1 MEMLIAVA
9 KIWVYFLYVVCAV
22 GSSRGGLKVGGR
34 LGGRDVMWEGD
45 MGAWNGCRPV
55 EVVNFLR

>member
-22 GSSRGGLKVGGR
+22 GIRLMVGER